1 MIKLNDKIMKQY
13 FPFLFLFFLA
23 ANAQEKKVLTIEQC
37 YRQAEAHYPLTKK
50 RELIAQSKDYSLANI
65 SKGYLPQFGV
75 YGQATYQSDVTK
87 VPISIPGV
95 AIPEVNKG
103 QYKLYGELNQVIYD
117 GGAIQQQR
125 RIEIARKAI
134 ESEKLEVELYNLK
147 DRINNLYFGILIVDE
162 QLKQNE
168 LLKNDIQTGI
178 NTVEARIKNGTALRS
193 NADVLKAEFL
203 KAAQQTITLKNNKLA
218 YLDMLG
224 LFINAELDANT
235 IFQKPETPI
244 LASGIN
250 RPELKLYQ
258 AMNENFELEKK
269 TLNANNLP
277 KLNFFIQGGVGNPA
291 LNMFNDDF
299 DPYYIDGIRLS
310 WPLSGFYT
318 QKKQKS
324 ILDINKLDTQTQ
336 QETFLF
342 NTAHAV
348 KQQNAEIT
356 RLQEYLAVDSD
367 IIALRGNVKK
377 SAVAQLQ
384 NGVITANDYVKEVN
398 AENESIQDKIMH
410 ETQLLLAMYKQKI
423 TTGN

>member
-1 MIKLNDKIMKQY
+1 MKQY

-23 ANAQEKKVLTIEQC
+23 ANAQEKKVLTLELEQC
-37 YRQAEAHYPLTKK
+37 YRQAQEHYPLTKK

-87 VPISIPGV
+87 IPVSIPGIT
-95 AIPEVNKG
+95 IPEVNKD

-117 GGAIQQQR
+117 GGAIQQQK
-125 RIEIARKAI
+125 RIETSRKAI

-168 LLKNDIQTGI
+168 LLKSDIQTGI
-178 NTVEARIKNGTALRS
+178 NTVDARIKNGTALRS
-193 NADVLKAEFL
+193 NADVLKAEYL
-203 KAAQQTITLKNNKLA
+203 KVTQQTITLKSNKRA

-224 LFINAELDANT
+224 LFINAELDSNT
-235 IFQKPETPI
+235 ILQKPETPV

-277 KLNFFIQGGVGNPA
+277 KLNLFIQGGVGNPA
-291 LNMFNDDF
+291 LNMFSDGF
-299 DPYYIDGIRLS
+299 DSYYIGGIRLS

-318 QKKQKS
+318 QKKQKA
-324 ILDINKLDTQTQ
+324 ILDINKLDTQAQ

-342 NTAHAV
+342 NTTHTV
-348 KQQNAEIT
+348 RQQNAEIT
-356 RLQEYLAVDSD
+356 KLQEYLAVDSD
-367 IIALRGNVKK
+367 IITLRGNVKK

-384 NGVITANDYVKEVN
+384 NGVITANDYVREVN

-410 ETQLLLAMYKQKI
+410 ETQLLLALYKQKI
-423 TTGN
+423 ITGN